1 MMCNRL
7 YRLIVAMA
15 IAVLAG
21 NSPWSAREAW
31 AQTASAAA
39 FDAAIVG
46 TYVHSP
52 VQNAWHE
59 GTITR
64 SGTQFRWT
72 NKAGASWLLTPDYAA
87 GVLRTAADNPYHE
100 KYPHLRA
107 FKLVIVNG
115 YLQGFD
121 FGGVYKR
128 SAPVLVGA
136 APAQAAA
143 PAPATGAAPAARPVP
158 APDPTGHTLA
168 TRFAPILLYDRAA
181 ASYGFPMSAQTF
193 YQYMQA
199 GDPRLQHESSPG
211 IKNVDPNTLTNGSIP
226 TYYQVLATQRQIRIK
241 YWWFYG
247 MQEACRSATPGIPK
261 TGRHH
266 ADWEAVTVVLT
277 EDRAKVAAVTLYQH
291 NNHYTRIAGPRDAP
305 CTPGGT
311 GRCGGKGG
319 FELAGVQPVIYV
331 EKISHGAFHDR
342 NSAGPGGCGY
352 HDGFR
357 NPANPP
363 LRLDANRR
371 LVSLQVDSE
380 PWITDARQ
388 GKIERWGPKDST
400 PKEEGAISTNPVK
413 SGPTYQDRAC
423 DGSPTWLL
431 KSAGCYKSECLAGDD
446 QASEDCLKE
455 CRPGYDN
462 AGLTCNKGKWPWEWD
477 IYGRLTGGNKYSY
490 NYVIPS
496 GDSGLSRRRVAG
508 EPW

>member
-1 MMCNRL
+1 MICNVHF
-7 YRLIVAMA
+7 RLIVAMT
-15 IAVLAG
+15 IALLAG
-21 NSPWSAREAW
+21 LSPWAIQEAW
-31 AQTASAAA
+31 SQNASTATY
-39 FDAAIVG
+39 DAAIVG

-59 GTITR
+59 GTITT
-64 SGTQFRWT
+64 SGARFRWT
-72 NKAGASWLLTPDYAA
+72 NKAGASWLLTPDYPA

-100 KYPHLRA
+100 KYPHLRE
-107 FKLVIVNG
+107 FKLLIVNG
-115 YLQGFD
+115 HLQGFN

-128 SAPVLVGA
+128 SAPVFVGTA
-136 APAQAAA
+136 ATPV
-143 PAPATGAAPAARPVP
+143 ARPVTGPVTGPVVAADP
-158 APDPTGHTLA
+158 ALQALA
-168 TRFAPILLYDRAA
+168 ARFSPILLYDRAA
-181 ASYGFPMSAQTF
+181 APYGFPMSAQTF
-193 YQYMQA
+193 RDFMKA
-199 GDPRLQHESSPG
+199 GDPRLSDESSAG

-226 TYYQVLATQRQIRIK
+226 TYYQVLISKKQVRIK

-247 MQEACRSATPGIPK
+247 MQEACRSSSPGIPK

-266 ADWEAVTVVLT
+266 ADWETVTVILT
-277 EDRAKVAAVTLYQH
+277 EDRSKIAALTLNQH

-305 CTPGGT
+305 CTPDGT

-319 FELAGVQPVIYV
+319 FELAELHPVIYV

-363 LRLDANRR
+363 LRLDSNRR
-371 LVSLQVDSE
+371 LVSLMVDAE
-380 PWITDARQ
+380 PWIAEARQ
-388 GKIERWGPKDST
+388 GKIERWGPPDST
-400 PKEEGAISTNPVK
+400 SKEEGAISTNPVK
-413 SGPTYQDRAC
+413 EGPSYQDRAC
-423 DGSPTWLL
+423 AGSPTWLM

-462 AGLTCNKGKWPWEWD
+462 AGLTCNKGKWPWEWE

-490 NYVIPS
+490 DFVIPS
-496 GDSGLSRRRVAG
+496 GDSGLSRRRVSG
-508 EPW
+508 ETW